1 MTTVPEA
8 FHAALLRNLPP
19 ASNTHAALVALV
31 VPDGVDDRAAAYAIV
46 EAATRWVADVL
57 KSVDPQP
64 GGLDWLPDNLSSF
77 DVADENDAQQA
88 AGLLEAAAG
97 FANSHALQ
105 EADTLEAAWAAA
117 RAAVAEDWH
126 GVADNGAEAL
136 AGRIGA
142 GATYVVRGAE
152 TTLEAMDRRA

>member
-1 MTTVPEA
+1 MATVPEA
-8 FHAALLRNLPP
+8 FHAALLRNLPSD
-19 ASNTHAALVALV
+19 SNTHTALEALV

-57 KSVDPQP
+57 RGVDPHP
-64 GGLDWLPDNLSSF
+64 GGLGGLPDNLASF
-77 DVADENDAQQA
+77 DVADEHDAQQA

-97 FANSHALQ
+97 FASSHALE

-117 RAAVAEDWH
+117 QAAVAEDWH
-126 GVADNGAEAL
+126 GVADNGAETL

-142 GATYVVRGAE
+142 GTDYVVRGAQ
-152 TTLEAMDRRA
+152 TTLEAMDRQA